1 MLVSMAISWLVWVAI
16 GWLVLVG
23 ASGAWAG
30 VRGAATYRRA
40 RAAQVALEAQSA
52 SLQGGGLVTLAE
64 RQAELQRKVEEL
76 HVALDRLSRS
86 LHALRT
92 LLTAWTKATAPA
104 LAVVRFLRR

>member
-1 MLVSMAISWLVWVAI
+1 MLVSMAIDWLVWVAI

-52 SLQGGGLVTLAE
+52 SLRDGGLVALAE

-76 HVALDRLSRS
+76 RAALDRLSRS
-86 LHALRT
+86 MNVLRS

-104 LAVVRFLRR
+104 VAVLRFLRR